1 MIYFAHR
8 GASGNYPENT
18 ILAFKKA
25 IEAGAKAIELD
36 VHKTKDNKLVVIH
49 DENIKRTYNGE
60 GLVKDYT
67 LEELK
72 KFKCRNLKFQ
82 EDELCKIPTLE
93 EVLRLIVDKNIF
105 LNIEL
110 KTDVIHYENIEIDV
124 INLVEKFNI
133 TEKVLLSSFYHKSI
147 EKCKKINPTIK
158 VGLLYDKKIQGLIE
172 YAKSLGAYSLNPKAT
187 LVTKALTKSAHEN
200 NLKVFAYT
208 VNSPILVKT
217 LDLLS
222 CDGVFTDF
230 IERFI

>member
-18 ILAFKKA
+18 MLAFKKA
-25 IEAGAKAIELD
+25 IELGAKAIELD
-36 VHKTKDNKLVVIH
+36 VHKTKDDKLVVIH
-49 DENIKRTYNGE
+49 DEDIKRTHSGE

-72 KFKCRNLKFQ
+72 KFKCRSIKFQ
-82 EDELCKIPTLE
+82 ENEFCRIPTLE
-93 EVLRLIVDKNIF
+93 EVLDLIIDTDIF

-110 KTDVIHYENIEIDV
+110 KTDVIHYENIEVDV
-124 INLVEKFNI
+124 INLVEKFNLTDKI
-133 TEKVLLSSFYHKSI
+133 LLSSFYHKSI
-147 EKCKKINPTIK
+147 EKCKNINSNIK
-158 VGLLYDKKIQGLIE
+158 LGLLYDKKTQGLIE

-187 LVTKALTKSAHEN
+187 LVTKSLTKSAHEN

-217 LDLLS
+217 LDLLN